1 MDVVEAGDV
10 GEGEGEGEEEEA
22 DASIH
27 SLLRVSWTSFSCST
41 TAYLFDDFFIRIMTP
56 SL

>member
-10 GEGEGEGEEEEA
+10 GEEEGEGEEEEA

-27 SLLRVSWTSFSCST
+27 SFLRVSWTSFSL
-41 TAYLFDDFFIRIMTP
+41 ARLLIV
-56 SL
+56 